1 MKIPFFS
8 SKKSSIVTFENLTN
22 LLLTN
27 DFMKLKREK
36 DNGANFLLKDSYD
49 GINILQ
55 YYIRYIESFNYDK
68 KELVSFL
75 LSCNIDINHKSNKRA
90 NENAALHLAVHNKN
104 FDLIKIL
111 IDLNAEVEIQNKYG
125 NTPLT
130 QAIFNYRGDEVS
142 KEIILYLINKG
153 ASLDKKNFHD
163 VSPKEHI
170 LNVGGGIDAGFNN
183 KDWDLSEL
191 L

>member
-8 SKKSSIVTFENLTN
+8 SKKSSIVTFENLTT
-22 LLLTN
+22 LLLAN
-27 DFMKLKREK
+27 DFKKLKREK
-36 DNGANFLLKDSYD
+36 DNGANFHLKDSYD

-90 NENAALHLAVHNKN
+90 NENAALLLAVYDKD

-111 IDLNAEVEIQNKYG
+111 IDLNAEVDIQNQYG
-125 NTPLT
+125 NTPLME
-130 QAIFNYRGDEVS
+130 AIFNYRGDEVS

-183 KDWDLSEL
+183 KDWNLREL